1 MSASARDERWRMR
14 NGLAALPTSRGLAVL
29 RRLDPGR
36 LEVAPVAMR
45 THVLRN
51 EGGAVIGITGT
62 FDPADVGELRTLAR
76 SLCSACSVVLD
87 FHEVDVLDDCAIAKL
102 ALELHREI
110 RGSVVLVGLS
120 EHHHR
125 LLQYVGEEAPGA
137 AHLPED

>member
-1 MSASARDERWRMR
+1 
-14 NGLAALPTSRGLAVL
+14 
-29 RRLDPGR
+29 
-36 LEVAPVAMR
+36 MR
-45 THVLRN
+45 THVRRN
-51 EGGAVIGITGT
+51 EGGAVIDITGT

-87 FHEVDVLDDCAIAKL
+87 FHEGVLDDCAIAKL
-102 ALELHREI
+102 ALELHGEM

-125 LLQYVGEEAPGA
+125 LLQYVGEEAPGT